1 MHFNKNLIA
10 KNFSLGAKTY
20 DEAAQVQLASAKELV
35 AFILPYLKKDVQIL
49 DLGSG
54 TSFIAKQLA
63 TYEIT
68 EVDIS
73 AEMLNSWHERPSN
86 VTAIQA
92 DFENLPFVKNSFDLI
107 ISSFALQWIS
117 DFEKNFSQF
126 FELLRPNG
134 IFAFCLPTNG
144 SLEEIQ
150 DFNINEFPTNSEIK
164 NALEKSRFNEKLLVQ
179 KTIQQKFQN
188 NREALKFLKRI
199 GANSPAKTRLPLK
212 SSTYKNLGN
221 ALSWNISYFI
231 YTKNDR

>member
-1 MHFNKNLIA
+1 MCGL
-10 KNFSLGAKTY
+10 
-20 DEAAQVQLASAKELV
+20 LAYSGDVKEL
-35 AFILPYLKKDVQIL
+35 P
-49 DLGSG
+49 
-54 TSFIAKQLA
+54 
-63 TYEIT
+63 
-68 EVDIS
+68 
-73 AEMLNSWHERPSN
+73 
-86 VTAIQA
+86 
-92 DFENLPFVKNSFDLI
+92 
-107 ISSFALQWIS
+107 

-134 IFAFCLPTNG
+134 TFAFCLPTNG

-150 DFNINEFPTNSEIK
+150 DFNINEFPTNSGIK
-164 NALEKSRFNEKLLVQ
+164 NALEKSRFNEKLFLQ

>member
-20 DEAAQVQLASAKELV
+20 DEAAQVQLASAEELV
-35 AFILPYLKKDVQIL
+35 AFIMPYLKKDVQIL

-117 DFEKNFSQF
+117 DFEK
-126 FELLRPNG
+126 
-134 IFAFCLPTNG
+134 
-144 SLEEIQ
+144 
-150 DFNINEFPTNSEIK
+150 K
-164 NALEKSRFNEKLLVQ
+164 NA
-179 KTIQQKFQN
+179 
-188 NREALKFLKRI
+188 
-199 GANSPAKTRLPLK
+199 
-212 SSTYKNLGN
+212 
-221 ALSWNISYFI
+221 ISV
-231 YTKNDR
+231 

>member
-20 DEAAQVQLASAKELV
+20 DEAAQVQLSSAEELV

-164 NALEKSRFNEKLLVQ
+164 NALEKSRFNEKFFVQ

-212 SSTYKNLGN
+212 SSNYKNLGD

>member
-20 DEAAQVQLASAKELV
+20 DEAAQVQLASAEELV

-54 TSFIAKQLA
+54 TSFVAKQLA

-73 AEMLNSWHERPSN
+73 AEMLNYWHERPSN

-134 IFAFCLPTNG
+134 TFAFCLPTNG

-150 DFNINEFPTNSEIK
+150 DFNINEFPTNSVIK
-164 NALEKSRFNEKLLVQ
+164 NALEKSRFNEKLFLQ

-199 GANSPAKTRLPLK
+199 GANSPAKTRSPLK
-212 SSTYKNLGN
+212 SSPYKNLGD

>member
-20 DEAAQVQLASAKELV
+20 DEAAQVQLASAEELV
-35 AFILPYLKKDVQIL
+35 ALILPYLKKDVQIL

-63 TYEIT
+63 AYEIT

-150 DFNINEFPTNSEIK
+150 DFNINEF
-164 NALEKSRFNEKLLVQ
+164 LVQ

-199 GANSPAKTRLPLK
+199 GANSPTKTKLPLK
-212 SSTYKNLGN
+212 SSTYKNLGD

-231 YTKNDR
+231 YAKNDR